1 MSYDTILCMK
11 KTIFIECFLLTL
23 LSGLLVWL
31 LNPFNLMMKVML
43 SGGVIVCL
51 IVLYLIKFFVIFKE
65 TPQDER
71 DLQHRYHSSWAS
83 YSMVSILLFVGVIVE
98 SLQGDVDVWLVIAF
112 AGMLISKLLSLI
124 YLEVYK

>member
-1 MSYDTILCMK
+1 MK

-51 IVLYLIKFFVIFKE
+51 IVLYLVKFFVIFKE

-83 YSMVSILLFVGVIVE
+83 YSTVSILLFVGVIVE

-112 AGMLISKLLSLI
+112 AGMLISKLVSLI

>member
-1 MSYDTILCMK
+1 MSYDTILRMK

-83 YSMVSILLFVGVIVE
+83 YSTVSILLFIGVIVE
-98 SLQGDVDVWLVIAF
+98 SLQGYVDVWLVIAF
-112 AGMLISKLLSLI
+112 TGMLISKLVSLI